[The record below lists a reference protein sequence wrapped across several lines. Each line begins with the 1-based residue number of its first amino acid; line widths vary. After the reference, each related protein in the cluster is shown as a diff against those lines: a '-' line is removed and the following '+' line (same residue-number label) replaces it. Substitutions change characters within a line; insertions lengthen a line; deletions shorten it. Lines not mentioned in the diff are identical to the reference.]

1 MSTTDPAK
9 EASSAES
16 YDPLS
21 VDFYARHLAQIN
33 ERKPVVAQ
41 EDICSAQGGLL
52 VPKGTALSRQI
63 TDRIVSF
70 RLMRPLES
78 SIQITKEIDGLD
90 LRRHFQQVLAQHPR
104 LAGLFQQQDLSLA
117 LQMACNDYQGFP
129 VLRQK
134 LTVLADRLP
143 QVYQKCLETSLL
155 SLMLIRQLGLP
166 EEQTRELMLA
176 GLAHDI
182 GMLHINP
189 NLIMH
194 SGDLEPHDW
203 RQLQAHTII
212 GQKILAAIPTMPKA
226 VARAVLEHHE
236 RCDGTGYP
244 QGKHADQLG
253 RLGQI
258 LALCEGAVASYRNRL
273 QPHDKDWRDLIP
285 ALQMDTQSHGPDNSA
300 GLILLLRQLDK
311 PPLPKG
317 RPDSPTQPIQL
328 LKEQISVVRQA
339 LLLIKPPLM
348 QTVLPDR
355 EQNLK
360 LVRLKVLYS
369 HVSTAVR
376 GSGIVEDSYQ
386 RWLQHLAQAPYPEGL
401 AEVRE
406 VQLMLEELAFHLHR
420 LGRMISLF
428 PAEELAPVQTELA
441 PLLPQLSKIAG
452 RSKSD
457 GTKIQNAHTSS
468 DLDCQL

>member
-1 MSTTDPAK
+1 MNTTDPAE
-9 EASSAES
+9 EALREPG
-16 YDPLS
+16 YDPLN

-33 ERKPVVAQ
+33 DRKPVVAQ

-52 VPKGTALSRQI
+52 IPKGTSLSRRM

-70 RLMRPLES
+70 RLMRPLEGS
-78 SIQITKEIDGLD
+78 VQIAREIDGPGLG
-90 LRRHFQQVLAQHPR
+90 RHFQRILRQHPR
-104 LAGLFQQQDLSLA
+104 LEELFRRQDLSLA
-117 LQMACNDYQGFP
+117 LQQACSDYQNFP
-129 VLRQK
+129 LLRQK
-134 LTVLADRLP
+134 LTVLAERLP
-143 QVYQKCLETSLL
+143 QVYQRSLETSLL
-155 SLMLIRQLGLP
+155 SLMLARQMGLHG
-166 EEQTRELMLA
+166 EQTRELILA

-189 NLIMH
+189 DLIMR
-194 SGDLEPHDW
+194 SGDLKPQDW

-212 GQKILAAIPTMPKA
+212 GQKILTAMPNMPKA
-226 VARAVLEHHE
+226 VTRAVLEHHE

-258 LALCEGAVASYRNRL
+258 LALCESAVASYRNRL
-273 QPHDKDWRDLIP
+273 QPRNKDWRDLIP
-285 ALQMDTQSHGPDNSA
+285 SLQMDTQSHGPDNSS
-300 GLILLLRQLDK
+300 GLIVLLRQLDQL
-311 PPLPKG
+311 PLP
-317 RPDSPTQPIQL
+317 RDLPDSPTQPIQL
-328 LKEQISVVRQA
+328 LREQIAVVRQT
-339 LLLIKPPLM
+339 LLLIKPALM

-406 VQLMLEELAFHLHR
+406 VQLMMEELAFHLHR

-428 PAEELAPVQTELA
+428 PAGELEEVQTELA

-452 RSKSD
+452 RSKS
-457 GTKIQNAHTSS
+457 GPFE
-468 DLDCQL
+468 L